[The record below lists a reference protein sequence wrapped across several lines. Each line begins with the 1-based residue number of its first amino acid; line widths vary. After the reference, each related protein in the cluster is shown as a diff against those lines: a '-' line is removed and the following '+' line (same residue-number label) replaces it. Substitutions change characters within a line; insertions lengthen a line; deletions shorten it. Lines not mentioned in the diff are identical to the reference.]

1 MLNTAQPLETATDH
15 TQQLSSSLVII
26 MECICCFSHAICIE
40 NMCLGLQY
48 LQESTESENPGNLVF
63 FMFLLLPMSGINITL
78 FTRNQSAFVLQDWKF
93 SILRSESFQE
103 LLVTVS
109 KGKVSWNINSSLT
122 KIVIIIITPVIH
134 WDAKSRDMM
143 YKSCFSQRS
152 LLYQKRMF
160 GVFF

>member
-48 LQESTESENPGNLVF
+48 LQESNESENPGNPVF

-78 FTRNQSAFVLQDWKF
+78 FTRNQSTFVLQGRKF

-103 LLVTVS
+103 LSLFRVTVS

-122 KIVIIIITPVIH
+122 KIVIVIIIPVLH
-134 WDAKSRDMM
+134 
-143 YKSCFSQRS
+143 
-152 LLYQKRMF
+152 
-160 GVFF
+160 